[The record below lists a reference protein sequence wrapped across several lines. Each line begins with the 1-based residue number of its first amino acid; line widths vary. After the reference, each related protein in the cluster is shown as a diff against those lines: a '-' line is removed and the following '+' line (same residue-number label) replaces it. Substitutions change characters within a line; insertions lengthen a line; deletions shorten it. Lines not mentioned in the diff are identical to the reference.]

1 MNTKETQLSEFDNT
15 GRVRCGPCDKETVA
29 VLKSKKGLYR
39 CGTCA
44 IEQWAGDLV
53 TKPRYWMDELEKHAN
68 AVHDRMASKEFF
80 DPEDNV
86 RDELINGTKDY
97 RNSAGR
103 GPEAM
108 ALMFHMARVINRHL
122 DAEP

>member
-1 MNTKETQLSEFDNT
+1 
-15 GRVRCGPCDKETVA
+15 
-29 VLKSKKGLYR
+29 
-39 CGTCA
+39 
-44 IEQWAGDLV
+44 
-53 TKPRYWMDELEKHAN
+53 MDALEKNAN
-68 AVHDRMASKEFF
+68 EVHKRMAAKEFF
-80 DPEDNV
+80 DPEGDV
-86 RDELINGTKDY
+86 RSELIKGAKEY